1 MTSAYNRPKYS
12 SIEERKKEATMAPEK
27 PGLAVLDPTAPPLP
41 VDARPAERPES
52 LNGLTLGLLD
62 NHKHNAAELLDE
74 VQELLSTHY
83 EFASVVRASKSDVS
97 RPCPEK
103 IVEDLVAQC
112 DVVITAIGD

>member
-1 MTSAYNRPKYS
+1 MVPDSK
-12 SIEERKKEATMAPEK
+12 
-27 PGLAVLDPTAPPLP
+27 GLAVLDPTSPPLP
-41 VDARPAERPES
+41 VDARPANRPET

-74 VQELLSTHY
+74 VTEMLSTHY
-83 EFASVVRASKSDVS
+83 EFASVVRASKSVVS
-97 RPCPEK
+97 RPCPQE